1 MKHNKTLF
9 FACAAALTLMA
20 SCSKEELSPLR
31 FHATIENNDAK
42 CAVDGT
48 QVVWHTTEAI
58 KIFALGNANG
68 ETWNATV
75 GDDAQNATFTH
86 QGHSNMEGVET
97 TTYYAVSDVISSGS
111 LNTNGTLNV
120 TINPTVNAI
129 NPIAFMASK
138 STGCDLHFKHFAGM
152 LKFDYSVE
160 NIPTSGGN
168 WTLESISIRANGAAL
183 SGNFNITF
191 DDNGVPTAVAN
202 SGNGNT
208 LTYNTTATTGTV
220 CFPVMP
226 GDYSNF
232 AIVFTIKKNKQSKQ
246 TCTKTFNGTLS
257 MEKGQLRVVGGTI
270 TADAWN

>member
-42 CAVDGT
+42 CAVDVPNNN
-48 QVVWHTTEAI
+48 VVWNDNEVINIYAS
-58 KIFALGNANG
+58 GNESG
-68 ETWNATV
+68 ETWIASRV
-75 GDDAQNATFTH
+75 DAQNATFTH

-97 TTYYAVSDVISSGS
+97 TTYYAVSNVISSGS
-111 LNTNGTLNV
+111 LNTNGTLNL
-120 TINPTVNAI
+120 TINPTVNAL

-152 LKFDYSVE
+152 LKFVYSVE
-160 NIPTSGGN
+160 NIPTNGT

-191 DDNGVPTAVAN
+191 DANGVPTAAAN
-202 SGNGNT
+202 SQNGNT

-232 AIVFTIKKNKQSKQ
+232 AIVFTVKKNKQTK

-257 MEKGQLRVVGGTI
+257 MEKGQLRVVNGTI
-270 TADAWN
+270 TASAWN

>member
-42 CAVDGT
+42 CAVNGT
-48 QVVWHTTEAI
+48 QVVWHTNEAI
-58 KIFALGNANG
+58 NIYASGVPG

-86 QGHSNMEGVET
+86 QGSSAMENLGT

-111 LNTNGTLNV
+111 LNANGTLNV
-120 TINPTVNAI
+120 TINPTVNAS

-138 STGCDLHFKHFAGM
+138 SNDNNLHFKHFAGM
-152 LKFDYSVE
+152 LKFDYQVS
-160 NIPTSGGN
+160 NLPN
-168 WTLESISIRANGAAL
+168 KFNLQSIKISTTDEGKAL
-183 SGNFNITF
+183 SGDFVISF
-191 DDNGVPTAVAN
+191 DENGVPTATV
-202 SGNGNT
+202 GNNATNT
-208 LTYNTTATTGTV
+208 LTCNTTATTGIV

-226 GDYSNF
+226 GEYSNF
-232 AIVFTIKKNKQSKQ
+232 VITFTIKKNNNQTK

-257 MEKGQLRVVGGTI
+257 MEKGQLRVVDGTI
-270 TADAWN
+270 TASAWN